1 MERLLNK
8 ELEKWKNRKGRKP
21 LLLKGVRQCGKTYL
35 LREFGKA
42 HFSDVAYFNFEL
54 TPALS
59 DLFEMDLD
67 PQRIITELG
76 ILLGKRIESD
86 TTLIIWDEVQ
96 FCPKALTAL
105 KYFSELAPGYALAC
119 AGSLLGV
126 AMSKPSSF
134 PVGKVDILVLR
145 PMDFGEFLVAS
156 QQEQLMDY
164 TAALPPGGALSQALI
179 DKFLVALRM
188 FQIIGGMP
196 EAVAEWLQNRNLAE
210 VERIQDAILA
220 TYELDFAKYA
230 PPADFPKLK
239 LIWKSIPAQLS
250 RESGKF
256 LYGHA
261 KPGARAKDLED
272 AMGWLTEAGLVYRV
286 GRVQKPAFPLSAYLD
301 QKAFKLFL
309 ADIGLLRRL
318 AGVPGSVMLDG
329 NPLYSEFKGALT
341 ENFVLNE
348 LLRFPGDLPCYWTS
362 GNQAEVDFV
371 FQFHDSILP
380 LEVKA
385 ATNVRSRSLA
395 VYREKY
401 RPQMALRTS
410 LMACKSEDGLLNI
423 PLYLLWNMAVYME
436 QLLS

>member
-1 MERLLNK
+1 MERLLVK
-8 ELEKWKNRKGRKP
+8 ELEAWKSRKGRKP

-59 DLFEMDLD
+59 DLFETDLD
-67 PQRIITELG
+67 PSRIITELG
-76 ILLGKRIESD
+76 ILRGKKIETE

-126 AMSKPSSF
+126 ALSKPSSF

-145 PMDFGEFLVAS
+145 PMDFREFLVAS
-156 QQEQLMDY
+156 QEEQLIDY
-164 TAALPPGGALSQALI
+164 AAGLPPDGQLSQALI

-220 TYELDFAKYA
+220 SYELDFAKYA

-272 AMGWLTEAGLVYRV
+272 ALGWLTEAGLVYKV
-286 GRVQKPAFPLSAYLD
+286 GRVEKPAFPLSAYMD
-301 QKAFKLFL
+301 QKAFKLYL

-329 NPLYSEFKGALT
+329 NTLYSGFKGALT

-348 LLRFPGDLPCYWTS
+348 LLRFLGDLPSYWTS

-371 FQFHDSILP
+371 FQYHDSILP

-385 ATNVRSRSLA
+385 ATNIRSRSLA
-395 VYREKY
+395 AYREKY
-401 RPQMALRTS
+401 RPQLALRTS
-410 LMACKSEDGLLNI
+410 LMACKSKNGLLNI
-423 PLYLLWNMAVYME
+423 PLYLLWNMDVYVRKV
-436 QLLS
+436 LS

>member
-1 MERLLNK
+1 MERLLSK
-8 ELEKWKNRKGRKP
+8 ELEIWKNRKGRKP

-42 HFSDVAYFNFEL
+42 YFNDVAYFNFEL
-54 TPALS
+54 TPSLS

-67 PQRIITELG
+67 PHRIITELG
-76 ILLGKRIESD
+76 ILWGKKIEGD

-126 AMSKPSSF
+126 ALSKPSSF

-145 PMDFGEFLVAS
+145 PMDFREFLVAS
-156 QQEQLMDY
+156 QEEQLMDY
-164 TAALPPGGALSQALI
+164 AAGLPLDGQLSQALI

-230 PPADFPKLK
+230 LVSDFPKLK

-272 AMGWLTEAGLVYRV
+272 ALLWLTEAGMVYRV
-286 GRVQKPAFPLSAYLD
+286 GRVEKPAFPLSAYLD
-301 QKAFKLFL
+301 QKAFKLYL

-318 AGVPGSVMLDG
+318 AGVPASVMLDG
-329 NPLYSEFKGALT
+329 NTLYSEFKGALT

-348 LLRFPGDLPCYWTS
+348 LLHFLGDLPCYWTS
-362 GNQAEVDFV
+362 GNQAEVDFI

-385 ATNVRSRSLA
+385 STNVRSRSLA
-395 VYREKY
+395 AYREKY
-401 RPQMALRTS
+401 RPQLALRTS
-410 LMACKSEDGLLNI
+410 LMACKSVDGLLNI
-423 PLYLLWNMAVYME
+423 PLYLLWNMDLYVG